1 MVHGTAVTYVVGV
14 TGGIGSGKTA
24 ATNRLEQHGVTIVD
38 ADIVARQVVEPGS
51 EALNKIQS
59 QFGDQFILDDGNLDR
74 AKMRELVFS
83 QPAMK
88 DKLNTIMQPA
98 IRAELM
104 RQLSQAHS
112 DYVVLSAPLLFE
124 NSLHKVCNRVLV
136 IDVPEEIQLQRA
148 SQRDEV
154 SKANIKA
161 IIAAQISRVERQAL
175 ADDLLLNDGSIE
187 ELNIQ
192 IDQLHKKYLTLASG

>member
-1 MVHGTAVTYVVGV
+1 MTYIVGV

-24 ATNRLEQHGVTIVD
+24 ATNRLEQHGITIVD